1 MDAHAAQRLRIRAA
15 TAALVVGALLLA
27 AKFYAWRV
35 TGSSAVLSDALES
48 IINVVASAFAI
59 VSVIMAAKPPDQSHP
74 YGHGKIEFFAAG
86 FEGALIVL
94 AAFGIFKS
102 GLAHL
107 LNPQPLPRLEIGLL
121 VLAGASGV
129 NVVLGLALIRVG
141 QRTRSITLEAD
152 GRHVLTDVYTSIGVI
167 AGLVLVRLTGW
178 YWMDGLTACI
188 VGVNILVTGF
198 RLIRKSYQGLMD
210 RADPDVLDRI
220 TAVIAAHRREVW
232 IDIHKLRAWSA
243 GSRIH
248 VDLHLILPRKMT
260 LADAHAEAD
269 DLENAILQEVEGA
282 ASVLVHM
289 DPCNGSYCPIC
300 GKKDCDHRE
309 QPFTAARPWRVERL
323 TAPGTMQDAPRT
335 PSRQKE

>member
-1 MDAHAAQRLRIRAA
+1 MDERANQRVRIQAA
-15 TAALVVGALLLA
+15 TTALVVGTVLLA

-48 IINVVASAFAI
+48 IINVVASGFAI
-59 VSVIMAAKPPDQSHP
+59 VSVIMAAKPPDQTHP

-94 AAFGIFKS
+94 AALGIFKA

-121 VLAGASGV
+121 VMAGASGV
-129 NVVLGLALIRVG
+129 NVILGLVLIRVG

-152 GRHVLTDVYTSIGVI
+152 GRHVLTDVYTSVGVI
-167 AGLVLVRLTGW
+167 VGLVLVKLTGW
-178 YWMDGLTACI
+178 YWMDGLAACV

-220 TAVIAAHRREVW
+220 AAVIAAHRRPVW
-232 IDIHKLRAWSA
+232 IDIHKLRAWRA

-248 VDLHLILPRKMT
+248 VDLHLILPRRMS

-269 DLENAILQEVEGA
+269 DLENAILREVEGA

-289 DPCNGSYCPIC
+289 DPCDGDHCPIC
-300 GKKDCDHRE
+300 GQKDCQHRAHGFSGE
-309 QPFTAARPWRVERL
+309 APWRTEWL
-323 TAPGTMQDAPRT
+323 TATGIMARKGHKPPR
-335 PSRQKE
+335 

>member
-1 MDAHAAQRLRIRAA
+1 MDERASQRLRVRAA
-15 TAALVVGALLLA
+15 TAALVVGAALLA

-48 IINVVASAFAI
+48 IINVVASGFAI

-94 AAFGIFKS
+94 AALGIFKA

-121 VLAGASGV
+121 VMAGASGV
-129 NVVLGLALIRVG
+129 NVILGLVLIRVG

-167 AGLVLVRLTGW
+167 VGLVLVRLTGW
-178 YWMDGLTACI
+178 YWMDGLAACI

-198 RLIRKSYQGLMD
+198 RLISKSYQGLMD

-220 TAVIAAHRREVW
+220 AAVIAAHRRPAW

-248 VDLHLILPRKMT
+248 VDLHLILPRRMF
-260 LADAHAEAD
+260 LADAHKEAD
-269 DLENAILQEVEGA
+269 DLEQAILQEVEGA

-289 DPCNGSYCPIC
+289 DPCDGDYCPLC
-300 GKKDCDHRE
+300 GKKDCQHRE
-309 QPFTAARPWRVERL
+309 QNFSDEQPWRVERL
-323 TAPGTMQDAPRT
+323 TSAGAIKRGRRN
-335 PSRQKE
+335 PSR

>member
-1 MDAHAAQRLRIRAA
+1 MDARANQRLRIQTA
-15 TAALVVGALLLA
+15 TAALVVGAVLLA

-48 IINVVASAFAI
+48 IINVVASGFAI
-59 VSVIMAAKPPDQSHP
+59 VSVILAAKPPDRTHP
-74 YGHGKIEFFAAG
+74 YGHGKIEFFSAG

-94 AAFGIFKS
+94 AAFGIFKA

-121 VLAGASGV
+121 VMAGASGV
-129 NVVLGLALIRVG
+129 NVILGLVLIRVG
-141 QRTRSITLEAD
+141 QRTRSIALEAG
-152 GRHVLTDVYTSIGVI
+152 GRHVLTDVYTSVGVI
-167 AGLVLVRLTGW
+167 VGLVLVRFTGW
-178 YWMDGLTACI
+178 YWMDGLVACI

-210 RADPDVLDRI
+210 RADPAVLERI
-220 TAVIAAHRREVW
+220 ASVIAAHRRSVW

-248 VDLHLILPRKMT
+248 VDLHLILPRRMT
-260 LADAHAEAD
+260 LADAHTEAD
-269 DLENAILQEVEGA
+269 DLEKAILQEVEGA

-289 DPCNGSYCPIC
+289 DPCDGDYCPIC
-300 GKKDCDHRE
+300 GLKDCHHRG
-309 QPFTAARPWRVERL
+309 QTFTGKRPWRVERL
-323 TAPGTMQDAPRT
+323 TARGAMKSEPRNS
-335 PSRQKE
+335 SR

>member
-1 MDAHAAQRLRIRAA
+1 MDERANQRLRILAA
-15 TAALVVGALLLA
+15 TTALVVGTALLA

-48 IINVVASAFAI
+48 IINVVASGFAI

-94 AAFGIFKS
+94 AALGIFKA

-121 VLAGASGV
+121 VMAGASGV
-129 NVVLGLALIRVG
+129 NVILGLVLIRVG

-167 AGLVLVRLTGW
+167 VGLVLVRLTGW
-178 YWMDGLTACI
+178 YWMDGLAACI

-198 RLIRKSYQGLMD
+198 RLISKSYQGLMD

-220 TAVIAAHRREVW
+220 AAVIAAHRRPVW

-248 VDLHLILPRKMT
+248 VDLHLILPRQMS
-260 LADAHAEAD
+260 LAAAHAEAD
-269 DLENAILQEVEGA
+269 DLENAILREVEGTD
-282 ASVLVHM
+282 SVLVHM
-289 DPCNGSYCPIC
+289 DPCHAHHCPIC
-300 GKKDCDHRE
+300 GQEACAHRE
-309 QPFTAARPWRVERL
+309 RRFAGEPSWPTERL
-323 TAPGTMQDAPRT
+323 TGVGASKED
-335 PSRQKE
+335 PSQRMP